1 MYMSN
6 MNNMLNS
13 KLLELLSGVDRSK
26 IEQVGK
32 MVSGMSKEDLSNLV
46 GLLNKNMNNN
56 SQDGK

>member
-1 MYMSN
+1 MSN

-32 MVSGMSKEDLSNLV
+32 MVSGMSKEDLNNLV
-46 GLLNKNMNNN
+46 GLLNKNTNNN
-56 SQDGK
+56 SQDRK

>member
-1 MYMSN
+1 

-32 MVSGMSKEDLSNLV
+32 MVSGMSKEDLNNLV
-46 GLLNKNMNNN
+46 GMLGQNTDNN
-56 SQDGK
+56 SKDRK